1 MPGACGVRLRP
12 KAWYWRAPVTAAG
25 TRHTSEPGLDW
36 RTAPDWSIQR
46 SAPAKPE
53 SARASCP
60 TAGLRGAPRSIGA
73 FAIQV
78 RGMDEAFST
87 ANLLQWL
94 SPCCYPTDTAEEI
107 MRILSRR
114 EGFSATTIMRQQLL
128 AA

>member
-1 MPGACGVRLRP
+1 MPGACIDRLPPHGMVLARTRHPGKTGIGEGFLPHSRLEGSAAVHRGVR
-12 KAWYWRAPVTAAG
+12 
-25 TRHTSEPGLDW
+25 H
-36 RTAPDWSIQR
+36 
-46 SAPAKPE
+46 
-53 SARASCP
+53 
-60 TAGLRGAPRSIGA
+60 
-73 FAIQV
+73 
-78 RGMDEAFST
+78 GMDEAFST

>member
-1 MPGACGVRLRP
+1 MHLSPASIGGQRRIGPFNAECPGKTGIGVGFL
-12 KAWYWRAPVTAAG
+12 
-25 TRHTSEPGLDW
+25 
-36 RTAPDWSIQR
+36 
-46 SAPAKPE
+46 
-53 SARASCP
+53 P
-60 TAGLRGAPRSIGA
+60 TAGLKGPPRFIGA
-73 FAIQV
+73 FAVQV